1 MRVSAAAEPVT
12 ALLLL
17 RLLILLVLANGVP
30 LAARTLIG
38 DRWSAPV
45 DGDRRF
51 VDGRP
56 IFGRSK
62 TIRGAALAILATT
75 AAAPLLGLEWRI
87 GAVVGAVAMAGDLF
101 SSFCKRRL
109 GLPPSRP
116 ALGLDQIPEALFPLL
131 ACKML
136 LALPLSGIALL
147 VAIFFAG
154 EVVLS
159 RLLYAFR
166 LRDRPY

>member
-1 MRVSAAAEPVT
+1 MT
-12 ALLLL
+12 APMLL
-17 RLLILLVLANGVP
+17 RLLILLGLANGAP

-38 DRWSAPV
+38 ERWSYPI
-45 DGDRRF
+45 DGNRRF

-62 TIRGAALAILATT
+62 TIRGLALAILAAT
-75 AAAPLLGLEWRI
+75 AGAPLLGLEWRI
-87 GAVVGAVAMAGDLF
+87 GALVGGLAMAGDLF

-109 GLPPSRP
+109 GLPPSSP

-131 ACKML
+131 ACRTP
-136 LALPLSGIALL
+136 LALTMSGIAVV
-147 VAIFFAG
+147 VAVFFAG
-154 EVVLS
+154 EVLLS

>member
-1 MRVSAAAEPVT
+1 MAAP
-12 ALLLL
+12 LLL
-17 RLLILLVLANGVP
+17 RLLILLGLANGAP
-30 LAARTLIG
+30 LVARLLLG

-45 DGDRRF
+45 DGGRLF

-62 TIRGAALAILATT
+62 TIRGAALAILATSAG
-75 AAAPLLGLEWRI
+75 AALLGLDWRV
-87 GAVVGAVAMAGDLF
+87 GAVVGALAMAGDLF

-109 GLPPSRP
+109 GLPPSSP

-131 ACKML
+131 ACKAL
-136 LALPLSGIALL
+136 LAVPISGIALV
-147 VAIFFAG
+147 VAIFFSG

-159 RLLYAFR
+159 RLLYALR
-166 LRDRPY
+166 LRERPY

>member
-1 MRVSAAAEPVT
+1 MT
-12 ALLLL
+12 ALLLV
-17 RLLILLVLANGVP
+17 RLLILLVLANGAP
-30 LAARTLIG
+30 LAARTLVG

-62 TIRGAALAILATT
+62 TIRGAALAILATS
-75 AAAPLLGLEWRI
+75 AAAPWLGLEWRI
-87 GAVVGAVAMAGDLF
+87 GVVVGTLAMAGDLF

-109 GLPPSRP
+109 GLPPSSP

-131 ACKML
+131 AYKVL
-136 LALPLSGIALL
+136 LPLPMSAIAVV
-147 VAIFFAG
+147 VAIFFTG

>member
-1 MRVSAAAEPVT
+1 MT
-12 ALLLL
+12 TLLLL
-17 RLLILLVLANGVP
+17 RLLVLLVLANGIP
-30 LAARTLIG
+30 LLARTLIG
-38 DRWSAPV
+38 DRWSAPI

-62 TIRGAALAILATT
+62 TIRGAALAIMATS

-87 GAVVGAVAMAGDLF
+87 GAVVGTLAMAGDLF

-109 GLPPSRP
+109 GLPPSTP

-131 ACKML
+131 ACRVL
-136 LALPLSGIALL
+136 LPLPISGLALVAAL
-147 VAIFFAG
+147 FFTG

>member
-1 MRVSAAAEPVT
+1 MNPWAAAEPVT

-17 RLLILLVLANGVP
+17 RLLILLAVANGVP
-30 LAARTLIG
+30 LAARTLFG
-38 DRWSAPV
+38 GHWSAPV
-45 DGDRRF
+45 DGNRSF
-51 VDGRP
+51 LDGRP
-56 IFGRSK
+56 VFGRSK
-62 TIRGAALAILATT
+62 TIRGAALAILATS
-75 AAAPLLGLEWRI
+75 AAAPVLSLGWRT
-87 GAVVGAVAMAGDLF
+87 GAVVGALAMAGDLF

-109 GLPPSRP
+109 GVPPSSP

-131 ACKML
+131 GCKAL
-136 LALPLSGIALL
+136 LSLPIGGIALV
-147 VAIFFAG
+147 VAMFFTG

>member
-1 MRVSAAAEPVT
+1 MRVSAAAEPMT
-12 ALLLL
+12 ALQLL

-30 LAARTLIG
+30 LAARTLVG

-62 TIRGAALAILATT
+62 TIRGAALAILATS

-87 GAVVGAVAMAGDLF
+87 GAVVGSLAMAGDLF

-109 GLPPSRP
+109 GLPPSSP

-131 ACKML
+131 ACKVL
-136 LALPLSGIALL
+136 LALPMSGIALV
-147 VAIFFAG
+147 VAIFFTG
-154 EVVLS
+154 ELVLS

>member
-1 MRVSAAAEPVT
+1 MNAALPV
-12 ALLLL
+12 

-30 LAARTLIG
+30 LAARTLLG
-38 DRWSAPV
+38 DLWSRPI
-45 DGDRRF
+45 DGNRRF

-62 TIRGAALAILATT
+62 TIRGAGLAILATI
-75 AAAPLLGLEWRI
+75 AAAPLLGFDWRI
-87 GAVVGAVAMAGDLF
+87 GAVVGSLAMAGDLF

-109 GLPPSRP
+109 GLSPSSP

-131 ACKML
+131 ACRPL
-136 LALPLSGIALL
+136 LELTPAGIALV

-154 EVVLS
+154 EVLLS

>member
-1 MRVSAAAEPVT
+1 MT

-17 RLLILLVLANGVP
+17 RLLVLLVVANGTP
-30 LAARTLIG
+30 LLARTLIN
-38 DRWSAPV
+38 DRWSVPI

-62 TIRGAALAILATT
+62 TIRGAILAILATS

-87 GAVVGAVAMAGDLF
+87 GAVVGTLAMAGDLF
-101 SSFCKRRL
+101 SSFCKRRM
-109 GLPPSRP
+109 GLPPSSP

-131 ACKML
+131 ACRAL
-136 LALPLSGIALL
+136 LPLPIGGLAVV
-147 VAIFFAG
+147 VAVFFTG